1 MSTNDAEEF
10 PPDTTEYAEPQYT
23 GWTEEQAAADDE
35 EVGEG
40 GKTPFWKPSVGRSVV
55 RMLPGL
61 GANKPMIVSQQHYI
75 ELPGRPKVV
84 FACPKVIGKKPC
96 PACTKAE
103 QLMASKNQA
112 DRETAF
118 GLKPRLRVYAN
129 IVDRADVAK
138 GPQVW
143 GFGRTV
149 YDQLRSLRADP
160 DIGDFFR
167 IDASGFDIVVERKG
181 TTKNDTEYHVRP
193 STKNC
198 ALGDASVLE
207 VQSDLNRFRDLMEYD
222 DIVKRLKGENRDGTP
237 RALPPTTSG
246 PRAPQAAP
254 APAAGASP
262 FGF

>member
-1 MSTNDAEEF
+1 MSNDEF
-10 PPDTTEYAEPQYT
+10 PADTTDYEAPQYT
-23 GWTEEQAAADDE
+23 GWTEEDAAANDS

-40 GKTPFWKPSVGRSVV
+40 GKTPFWSPKVGRNLV

-61 GANKPMIVSQQHYI
+61 GTNKPMIVSHQHYI

-84 FACPKVIGKKPC
+84 FACPKALEKKPC
-96 PACTKAE
+96 PACTKSE

-129 IVDRADVAK
+129 IVDRGDVAK

-160 DIGDFFR
+160 DVGDFFR

-181 TTKNDTEYHVRP
+181 TGKNDTEYHVRP
-193 STKNC
+193 SAKNL

-207 VQSDLNRFRDLMEYD
+207 VQSDLQRFRSVMEYD
-222 DIVKRLKGENRDGTP
+222 AIVAKLRGDQQGGGAP
-237 RALPPTTSG
+237 RNLPPTTSA
-246 PRAPQAAP
+246 PRAPQSAP
-254 APAAGASP
+254 APAPAGAADA